1 MVKECS
7 MNKCN
12 RLFLILALAI
22 IPLPAIAQSSEDCSQ
37 GLIKNQGKINGEFEI
52 CPPLKAQAPALAGQ
66 LADITKTLGTE
77 QAALKEIRQLIRNL
91 NSVSQNIGPQ
101 RQGELLR
108 NLSSQLA
115 VSQQGGKAK
124 TKQEISSLADGFDA
138 VEDKLVGMLTD
149 KTTADRTNAAVD
161 GPVGDAIAKLDFSSA
176 QNQLDDIRQQLKAIH
191 AEVGEV
197 NQTTKETNERTK
209 AIQKT
214 IDDAVSTNAQ
224 MQQQGMEQVKK
235 MREQQQNNPAGFAIV
250 HFITSRQLS
259 RGANRTLTFS
269 DWNIQA
275 IVTSPHMNDPLQDAN
290 LEIVFHAAGKKDWTV
305 EFPARP
311 VVSYSETLAQRAPD
325 LGQQAT
331 VCFTARDPQRD
342 QRLRWRQSF
351 TLEADSTHTQY
362 PGMGNQ
368 PMMMTFVP
376 AGLATL
382 TPVTNEPCQ

>member
-1 MVKECS
+1 MRFHKPFVLIFVTAIVFLASYASAQQSGCDQGVI
-7 MNKCN
+7 
-12 RLFLILALAI
+12 RLPNNVNA
-22 IPLPAIAQSSEDCSQ
+22 P
-37 GLIKNQGKINGEFEI
+37 FEV
-52 CPPLKAQAPALAGQ
+52 CPPLAAQAPALAGQ
-66 LADITKTLGTE
+66 LAEITKTLGTE
-77 QAALKEIRQLIRNL
+77 KAELNEIRQLVKSL
-91 NSVSQNIGPQ
+91 NSVSQNIGAQ

-115 VSQQGGKAK
+115 ISQQGGKAK
-124 TKQEISSLADGFDA
+124 TAQEISTLSDGFDG
-138 VEDKLVGMLTD
+138 VKDKLVSMLTD
-149 KTTADRTNAAVD
+149 KTTADKTSAAVD
-161 GPVGDAIAKLDFSSA
+161 GPVGDAIAKLDFTGA

-214 IDDAVSTNAQ
+214 IDDAVTTNAQ
-224 MQQQGMEQVKK
+224 QQQQAMEQVKK

-259 RGANRTLTFS
+259 RGANRTLTLS

-275 IVTSPHMNDPLQDAN
+275 IVTSPHLNDPLQDAN

-311 VVSYSETLAQRAPD
+311 VVSYSETLAQRTPD

-331 VCFTARDPQRD
+331 VCFSARDPQRG
-342 QRLRWRQSF
+342 QRLRWRQTF
-351 TLEADSTHTQY
+351 RLEADTTHTQF

-368 PMMMTFVP
+368 PMLMNFV
-376 AGLATL
+376 AASVATL
-382 TPVTNEPCQ
+382 TPVSNEPCQ